1 VRVSIMD
8 NERKQIKAIILNVI
22 PDERLGGPQQRVL
35 QVAKR
40 LKERGFTSIVA
51 MPEGDKTFADILDD
65 ADIPYYQ
72 VRNFKRLPRPSD
84 PLAIIRWLSYFI
96 PCIVSLVRLIRR
108 NKVDIVHVN
117 GIMNIQVSLA
127 TKLSGA
133 KLVWHLNDVR
143 NPKLLKPILL
153 PLLYFLPN
161 RVATASEVV
170 HRNYF
175 GEGKNSVNN
184 STILYPPVDTT
195 KFHPGYNV
203 EGIRNELRLKGQ
215 DKIVGTVGNIN
226 PAKGYEYFFS
236 AARFVKEAFPEVKFL
251 VVGKRLETQEKYWQR
266 LHTLIVD
273 LEIKDDIILAGY
285 RADIPE
291 VTNAMDIFVLASVLE
306 AAPIVVLE
314 AMACAKPV
322 IATRV
327 GGVPELVIDGETGIL
342 VPPKQPEAIAKAVLY
357 LLNHPKEA
365 GEMGLKGRQR
375 VTDHFNLAMCAQRHE
390 EIYNTV
396 L

>member
-1 VRVSIMD
+1 
-8 NERKQIKAIILNVI
+8 
-22 PDERLGGPQQRVL
+22 
-35 QVAKR
+35 
-40 LKERGFTSIVA
+40 

-84 PLAIIRWLSYFI
+84 PLAIMRWLSYFI

-117 GIMNIQVSLA
+117 GIMNVQVSLA

-143 NPKLLKPILL
+143 NPKLFKPLLL
-153 PLLYFLPN
+153 PLLYLLPN

-184 STILYPPVDTT
+184 ATILYPPVDTG

-266 LHTLIVD
+266 LHTLILD
-273 LEIKDDIILAGY
+273 LEIEDDIILAGY
-285 RADIPE
+285 RADMPE

-357 LLNHPKEA
+357 LLNHPQEA

-375 VTDHFNLAMCAQRHE
+375 VIDHFNLAMCAQRHE
-390 EIYNTV
+390 EIYKAV

>member
-1 VRVSIMD
+1 MKGQT
-8 NERKQIKAIILNVI
+8 ERREITVLSVV

-51 MPEGDKTFADILDD
+51 MPEGDNTFADILDD
-65 ADIPYYQ
+65 ADIPHYQ

-84 PLAIIRWLSYFI
+84 PLAIMRWLSYFI
-96 PCIVSLVRLIRR
+96 PCIVSLVKLIRR

-117 GIMNIQVSLA
+117 GIMNVQVPLA
-127 TKLSGA
+127 AKLSGA

-153 PLLYFLPN
+153 SLLYILPD

-175 GEGKNSVNN
+175 GEGKNSANN
-184 STILYPPVDTT
+184 ATILYPPVDTT

-203 EGIRNELRLKGQ
+203 EGIRNELRLKEHN
-215 DKIVGTVGNIN
+215 KIVGTVGNIN
-226 PAKGYEYFFS
+226 PFKGYEYFFS
-236 AARFVKEAFPEVKFL
+236 AAKLVKQAFPEVKFL

-273 LEIKDDIILAGY
+273 LEIEDDIILTGY

-306 AAPIVVLE
+306 AAPLVVLE
-314 AMACAKPV
+314 AMACARPIV
-322 IATRV
+322 ATGV

-342 VPPKQPEAIAKAVLY
+342 VPPKQPEAIAKAILY

-375 VTDHFNLAMCAQRHE
+375 VTDHFNLAMCVKRHE
-390 EIYNTV
+390 EIYNMV

>member
-1 VRVSIMD
+1 MD

-40 LKERGFTSIVA
+40 LKERGFSSIVA
-51 MPEGDKTFADILDD
+51 MPKGDKTFADILDD

-84 PLAIIRWLSYFI
+84 PLAIMRWLSYFI

-117 GIMNIQVSLA
+117 GIMNVQVSLA

-143 NPKLLKPILL
+143 NPKLFKPLLL
-153 PLLYFLPN
+153 PLLYLLPN

-184 STILYPPVDTT
+184 ATILYPPVDTG

-266 LHTLIVD
+266 LHTLILD
-273 LEIKDDIILAGY
+273 LEIEGDIILAGY

-357 LLNHPKEA
+357 LLNHPQEA

-375 VTDHFNLAMCAQRHE
+375 VIDHFNLAMCAQRHE
-390 EIYNTV
+390 EIYKAV

>member
-1 VRVSIMD
+1 MKGQT
-8 NERKQIKAIILNVI
+8 ERREITVLSVV

-35 QVAKR
+35 QVARK
-40 LKERGFTSIVA
+40 LKEAGIKTIVV
-51 MPEGDKTFADILDD
+51 MPRGDKTFARILNDGDIAHFQL
-65 ADIPYYQ
+65 
-72 VRNFKRLPRPSD
+72 RSFRRLPNPSNLPD
-84 PLAIIRWLSYFI
+84 VIVWFLYFF
-96 PCIVSLVRLIRR
+96 PCVFTVIRLIWKH
-108 NKVDIVHVN
+108 KVDIVHVN
-117 GIMNIQVSLA
+117 GALNVQVSLA
-127 TKLSGA
+127 AKLSGA

-153 PLLYFLPN
+153 PLLYSLPD

-175 GEGKNSVNN
+175 GEGKNSANN
-184 STILYPPVDTT
+184 ATILYPPVDTT

-203 EGIRNELRLKGQ
+203 EGIRNELRLKEH

-226 PAKGYEYFFS
+226 PFKGYEYFFS

-273 LEIKDDIILAGY
+273 LEIEDDIILAGY

-314 AMACAKPV
+314 AMACARPV
-322 IATRV
+322 IATGV

-375 VTDHFNLAMCAQRHE
+375 VIDHFSLAMCAQRHE
-390 EIYNTV
+390 EIYKAV

>member
-1 VRVSIMD
+1 
-8 NERKQIKAIILNVI
+8 
-22 PDERLGGPQQRVL
+22 
-35 QVAKR
+35 
-40 LKERGFTSIVA
+40 

-84 PLAIIRWLSYFI
+84 PLAIMRWLSYFI
-96 PCIVSLVRLIRR
+96 PCIVSLVKLIRR

-117 GIMNIQVSLA
+117 GIMNVQVSLA
-127 TKLSGA
+127 AKLSGA

-153 PLLYFLPN
+153 PLLHILPN
-161 RVATASEVV
+161 RVVTASEVV

-175 GEGKNSVNN
+175 GEGKNSIKNA
-184 STILYPPVDTT
+184 TILYPPVDTT
-195 KFHPGYNV
+195 KFRPGYDV

-236 AARFVKEAFPEVKFL
+236 AAKLVKEAFPEVKFL

-273 LEIKDDIILAGY
+273 LEIEDGIILAGY

-291 VTNAMDIFVLASVLE
+291 VMNAMDIFVLASILE

-314 AMACAKPV
+314 AMACARPV
-322 IATRV
+322 IATGV

-375 VTDHFNLAMCAQRHE
+375 VIDHFSLAMCAQRHE
-390 EIYNTV
+390 EIYKAV

>member
-1 VRVSIMD
+1 MV
-8 NERKQIKAIILNVI
+8 NERKRIKAIILNVI

-35 QVAKR
+35 QVAKL
-40 LKERGFTSIVA
+40 LKEHGFSSIVA

-84 PLAIIRWLSYFI
+84 PLAIMRWLSYFI

-117 GIMNIQVSLA
+117 GIMNVQVSLA

-143 NPKLLKPILL
+143 NPKLFKPLLL
-153 PLLYFLPN
+153 PLLYLLPN

-184 STILYPPVDTT
+184 ATILYPPVDTG

-266 LHTLIVD
+266 LHTLILD
-273 LEIKDDIILAGY
+273 LEIEDDIILAGY
-285 RADIPE
+285 RADMPE

-357 LLNHPKEA
+357 LLNHPQEA

-375 VTDHFNLAMCAQRHE
+375 VIDHFNLAMCAQRHE
-390 EIYNTV
+390 EIYKAV